1 MAESD
6 DKMSSVSAD
15 RIPNLV
21 QIGAIPTEYGQTL
34 TSDVID
40 ASTFNQNRVR
50 FTLSRVAGFLHCLL
64 YTSPSPR
71 D

>member
-6 DKMSSVSAD
+6 DKMSSVSSD

-50 FTLSRVAGFLHCLL
+50 FTLSRVAGFLH
-64 YTSPSPR
+64 
-71 D
+71 